1 MSKPSLA
8 ALACRKAVEMSP
20 VLTIQLKVGGSVSSR
35 HGIQKMGVD
44 AQMSSLSLTSSA
56 HPFATVLALTCCLSV
71 VGPILTWSLCFIDLL
86 CFCQVGD

>member
-1 MSKPSLA
+1 MHKSSFA

-20 VLTIQLKVGGSVSSR
+20 VLTIQLKVDGSVNIR
-35 HGIQKMGVD
+35 HRIQKIGFD

-71 VGPILTWSLCFIDLL
+71 VGPILTWSLCFIVLL
-86 CFCQVGD
+86 PSW

>member
-35 HGIQKMGVD
+35 HRIQKMGVD

-56 HPFATVLALTCCLSV
+56 YPFATILALTLLPFCRRPHLDL
-71 VGPILTWSLCFIDLL
+71 ITLL
-86 CFCQVGD
+86 C